1 MVKFE
6 IIIAPE
12 IASLYQ
18 NRVVCDV
25 CEYHITDPLL
35 GKMASWRGSVKDEYF
50 SILFVKG
57 VLTVSLVERECQLGH
72 SAINYAMSECLFK
85 ALKENKEEILK
96 TDATFDYYTKQSVK
110 EQNEVHFID
119 IMVAL
124 NWNYGER
131 AKIYYDTLMG

>member
-6 IIIAPE
+6 IIIPPE
-12 IASLYQ
+12 IAEKFQ
-18 NRVVCDV
+18 RRVVCDV
-25 CEYHITDPLL
+25 TESHITDPLL
-35 GKMASWRGSVKDEYF
+35 GKMASWRGSVNEEYF

-57 VLTVSLVERECQLGH
+57 MLTIALAERECQLSY

>member
-1 MVKFE
+1 M
-6 IIIAPE
+6 
-12 IASLYQ
+12 SDTD
-18 NRVVCDV
+18 NNDV
-25 CEYHITDPLL
+25 INTKPLD
-35 GKMASWRGSVKDEYF
+35 A
-50 SILFVKG
+50 IL
-57 VLTVSLVERECQLGH
+57 
-72 SAINYAMSECLFK
+72 K

-110 EQNEVHFID
+110 EQKEVHFID